1 MKEPKAS
8 ELKKYLQGM
17 AKFPKAKYITAERLS
32 RVVGIYPDVISQNL
46 SYFDPLITM
55 DYEYNLLELV
65 PAMKKFIEE
74 KENKKAP
81 VVKTETVRKNEIDL
95 YDSYF
100 DFIYKKLTVGGM
112 INKSA
117 ELSDKDIKILKK
129 LLSEEQARRK
139 GKKQNWKQFQFSFS
153 FLAWVYF
160 IRV

>member
-8 ELKKYLQGM
+8 DLKKYLQGM

-32 RVVGIYPDVISQNL
+32 RVVGIYPEVINQTL
-46 SYFDPLITM
+46 SYFDPMIMM

-65 PAMKKFIEE
+65 PAMKKFIED

-81 VVKTETVRKNEIDL
+81 VMKAEAVRKNEVDL
-95 YDSYF
+95 YDNYF

-117 ELSDKDIKILKK
+117 ELSDKDIRILKK
-129 LLSEEQARRK
+129 LLSEEQLRRK
-139 GKKQNWKQFQFSFS
+139 NKK
-153 FLAWVYF
+153 
-160 IRV
+160 